1 MPAAIETGQVVAIGE
16 WVIATACAQAREWQ
30 EAEDEFPH
38 LPIAVNIAIP
48 QIYANLPEVI
58 YRELRRHE
66 IAPSW
71 LQLEITESLVIRDVE
86 KATCVLKEISENGI
100 TIAMDDFGTGYSSLS
115 VLKRLP
121 IDILKIDQSF
131 VRDLG
136 KDLGDN
142 AIVAAVVNMARALA
156 LRVVAEGV
164 ETEEQLAI
172 LRDLGCDEH
181 QGYLYSRPLPAHALR
196 QHLALAGSA

>member
-1 MPAAIETGQVVAIGE
+1 VVPIGE

-30 EAEDEFPH
+30 QAGEDFLH

-58 YRELRRHE
+58 ERSLREHGVG
-66 IAPSW
+66 PSS

-86 KATCVLKEISENGI
+86 RATRVLKEISESGI

-115 VLKRLP
+115 VLKSLP

-136 KDLGDN
+136 RDLGDN
-142 AIVAAVVNMARALA
+142 AIVAAIVNMARALA

-164 ETEEQLAI
+164 ETEEQLEI

-181 QGYLYSRPLPAHALR
+181 QGYLYSKPLPAHALR
-196 QHLALAGSA
+196 QHLAHPSRA

>member
-1 MPAAIETGQVVAIGE
+1 M
-16 WVIATACAQAREWQ
+16 
-30 EAEDEFPH
+30 
-38 LPIAVNIAIP
+38 
-48 QIYANLPEVI
+48 
-58 YRELRRHE
+58 
-66 IAPSW
+66 
-71 LQLEITESLVIRDVE
+71 
-86 KATCVLKEISENGI
+86 
-100 TIAMDDFGTGYSSLS
+100 
-115 VLKRLP
+115 LKRLP

-172 LRDLGCDEH
+172 LRELGCDEH

-196 QHLALAGSA
+196 QHLAHVGIA